1 MYLALTMT
9 AVALLASGVHAL
21 SLTAPALAEHEKH
34 SRAAEATAQGTS
46 DDGLPVPILAG
57 GVVLAFAVGVAGGQV
72 HRRRRAA
79 QRHAVA
85 LERPAP
91 VLTPPARPAPP
102 PPETAAVAAQPVEI
116 APAPTAEPAP
126 APPAPEPTPPRAVEF
141 PAPPV
146 KPAPKPPRRKRAAQP
161 RHAAMPAADAPLG
174 EAPEVPRP
182 AEVAPA
188 AEIPAPPLAQA
199 PEAVAVPPSSEA
211 PPEEI
216 PAPGPGRR
224 FARMA
229 HWPEEAA
236 KLWTCEIDWK
246 SGYLKSSFRAMAAAP
261 GSAKRR
267 PLAESAPVRWS
278 LMGEPD
284 PPTPELA
291 LRVRAM
297 VEALEAAGWQH
308 IGRGPYW
315 YAQRFLWH
323 GSGEPRPV
331 TVPDTEIAEH

>member
-34 SRAAEATAQGTS
+34 SRAAEATAQGTA

-79 QRHAVA
+79 QRRAVA

-91 VLTPPARPAPP
+91 VMTPPARPAPP
-102 PPETAAVAAQPVEI
+102 PPETAAVAPQPVEI
-116 APAPTAEPAP
+116 APSPTAEPAP
-126 APPAPEPTPPRAVEF
+126 APPAPEATPPRAVEF

-146 KPAPKPPRRKRAAQP
+146 KPAPKPPRRKRAPQP
-161 RHAAMPAADAPLG
+161 PHTADAPLG

-224 FARMA
+224 FGRVAR
-229 HWPEEAA
+229 WPEEAA
-236 KLWTCEIDWK
+236 ALWTCEIDWK

-261 GSAKRR
+261 GAAKRR

-315 YAQRFLWH
+315 YAQRFLWR

-331 TVPDTEIAEH
+331 TVPDTEIAER